1 MLTSGVF
8 RNFGLRGAVA
18 MPLGEGGPPSS
29 ESPLLRDE
37 LSAVHFRSSSQAR
50 STPAWQSFRVMS
62 VRVEDRAQKEMI
74 PTEIPPP
81 MMMKRSE
88 RECLDR

>member
-1 MLTSGVF
+1 MLASRVF
-8 RNFGLRGAVA
+8 RDFGLRGAVA
-18 MPLGEGGPPSS
+18 MPLGEGGPPRS
-29 ESPLLRDE
+29 ESPLLCDE
-37 LSAVHFRSSSQAR
+37 ISAVHFCSSSQAR
-50 STPAWQSFRVMS
+50 CTPAWQSFQVMS